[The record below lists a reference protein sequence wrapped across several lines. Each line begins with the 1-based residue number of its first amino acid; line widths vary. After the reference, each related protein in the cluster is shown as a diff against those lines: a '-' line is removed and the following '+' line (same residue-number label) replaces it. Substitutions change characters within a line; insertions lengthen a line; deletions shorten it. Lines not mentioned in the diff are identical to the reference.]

1 MVRYGQ
7 VVQDPTLLPNFIDYY
22 YDQLEDAKKEC
33 KIHGSVEKQIRD
45 LPGITEH
52 RFNQLQEIE
61 AVLNYFNIQHRKIR
75 HKEFKKFLEAYNRAL
90 TSKDAQIYADAHDDV
105 IDSDVLINEV
115 ALLRNKYLGV
125 MKSLESKNFQLGHI
139 ARLRA
144 AGLEDI
150 SV

>member
-1 MVRYGQ
+1 MVRYQQ
-7 VVQDPTLLPNFIDYY
+7 VVDNVALLPNFIDYY
-22 YDQLEDAKKEC
+22 YDQLEEAKREC

-61 AVLNYFNIQHRKIR
+61 AVLNYFNIELRRIR
-75 HKEFKKFLEAYNRAL
+75 HREFKKFLESYNRAL

-105 IDSDVLINEV
+105 IDAEVLTNKI
-115 ALLRNKYLGV
+115 ALLRNNYLGV
-125 MKSLESKNFQLGHI
+125 LKALESKNFQLGHI